1 MDQNDTEIHNNIH
14 FQTVY
19 IDELQSSLNKQI
31 CLLIQASTEKD
42 EQIIQLSNSNE
53 TLVRKIVS
61 DKMRENAY
69 RKALD
74 TTILAFMASTTVAFI
89 CIGFLAYN
97 W

>member
-14 FQTVY
+14 AQTAY

-31 CLLIQASTEKD
+31 CLLIQASIDKD
-42 EQIIQLSNSNE
+42 EQIMELSNSNDK
-53 TLVRKIVS
+53 LLRKIIS
-61 DKMRENAY
+61 DEMRESAY
-69 RKALD
+69 KNALD
-74 TTILAFMASTTVAFI
+74 ITIIAFMASTIVAFI

>member
-14 FQTVY
+14 LQTIY

-31 CLLIQASTEKD
+31 CLLIQANIEKD

-53 TLVRKIVS
+53 TLLRKIVS
-61 DKMRENAY
+61 DEMRENAY